1 MKLKSLFVL
10 FITCFMTGCSME
22 SVVDWGADCP
32 PSQQEGKLKYIGG
45 ISCNA
50 EHTSCV
56 IADPDG
62 QSRTYDFSKNFEIH
76 RCPSEF
82 PKCVQDEEEGDFYC
96 EAQKTCADG
105 YFSCDLDNGKT
116 ICVDPAASTTC
127 GADESK
133 CSEPNHGGQN
143 CNEFGMSTCVQR
155 DGKYFCQCASGSKLC
170 GSYCLNPS
178 LNETCGANDCS
189 APNYG
194 GDDCTEYSDVR
205 ECRANDEGIYSCQCR
220 KGDILCDGK
229 CITPSSDPSFCGA
242 KGDCTGTD
250 PDDENYKG
258 LDCDSG
264 SGKCTSGLCTCSS
277 DQIWCIPEGSE
288 MPQCVSPNE
297 DQTCGAHLIENT
309 NECAITLCAP
319 GQSCTFRDNEYK
331 CIQTKC
337 PDSDMQLCTIDGT
350 PQCISKHDPM
360 NCGVCGMKCETYKA
374 VHAHGS
380 DCQKNDNGDYE
391 CTFACDAGYTDC
403 NESDPFH
410 PECVDLMLDL
420 DNCGSCGN
428 VCKKGELCENGVC
441 TKSNCKPNQCETT
454 DANGIVICLN
464 DENHCGSKCENCQS
478 LTDHKCDTE
487 IGKCVPGGCKS
498 NQHPIYSGTR
508 LTGCEDN
515 SLSKCAPP
523 TRKADEPI
531 EDCNAKKPG
540 YATSMACSEQGE
552 CIVLVCSGNNHIAK
566 DKKSC
571 VPNTPQ
577 ECGSGNSTS
586 TRSCIVS
593 PIAAAECSNGNCN
606 VTNCIAEYHIKNNIC
621 EKNSPTLCGPTNGTA
636 KSCIISNV
644 AEAKCSAD
652 GKSCIVTKCA
662 TGYHINSTQ
671 TGCDKN
677 SNISCAPINS
687 NKPVNC
693 NTAIANSATTEC
705 SASGTCLVTK
715 CAAQYHIGSS
725 DKNSCAKNTNAKCAA
740 PNSYTTT
747 DCTKTFKKEC
757 SNAGSCK
764 CESGIVN
771 YDGNACVPKV
781 CKGVPGIK
789 EGKKLSKNWYSG
801 KDDYICNAIKCVDGY
816 KLTKQSGESAWTC
829 RPKESKYNCIGS
841 KYGYKYKDSDGY
853 CKAMNPNT
861 GKNGHAHCQDKFRH
875 YILACLHKDV
885 CCGTRNTDM
894 SKATDFQCTNCKA
907 QDKTCNMKKGVC
919 E

>member
-10 FITCFMTGCSME
+10 FITCFLTGCSME

-32 PSQQEGKLKYIGG
+32 PSQQEGKLKYIGD

-62 QSRTYDFSKNFEIH
+62 QARTYDFSKNFEIH

-178 LNETCGANDCS
+178 LNETCGANDCN

-288 MPQCVSPNE
+288 IPQCVSPNE

-309 NECAITLCAP
+309 NECEIMPCAP
-319 GQSCTFRDNEYK
+319 GQSCTFRDNEYQ

-380 DCQKNDNGDYE
+380 DCQKNDSGDYE

-464 DENHCGSKCENCQS
+464 DENHCGQKCDNCQS

-515 SLSKCAPP
+515 SISKCAPP

-577 ECGSGNSTS
+577 ACGSGNSTS
-586 TRSCIVS
+586 TKSCIVS

-606 VTNCIAEYHIKNNIC
+606 VTNCIAGYHIKNNIC
-621 EKNSPTLCGPTNGTA
+621 EKNSSAQCGPTNGTP
-636 KSCIISNV
+636 KSCISSNV
-644 AEAKCSAD
+644 AEAQCSAD

-662 TGYHINSTQ
+662 TGYHINSKEKTA
-671 TGCDKN
+671 CVAN
-677 SNISCAPINS
+677 SNTNCAP
-687 NKPVNC
+687 
-693 NTAIANSATTEC
+693 T
-705 SASGTCLVTK
+705 
-715 CAAQYHIGSS
+715 
-725 DKNSCAKNTNAKCAA
+725 D
-740 PNSYTTT
+740 SYSTT
-747 DCTKTFKKEC
+747 DCTQTFKKTC
-757 SNAGSCK
+757 SEAGSCK
-764 CESGIVN
+764 CSSGVVN
-771 YDGNACVPKV
+771 YDKNACVHKA
-781 CKGVPGIK
+781 CKDIPGVK
-789 EGKKLSKNWYSG
+789 EGKVIKTSWYDKS
-801 KDDYICNAIKCVDGY
+801 YSEYACNAVKCNSNY
-816 KLTKQSGESAWTC
+816 KRQKQDKKDAAVC
-829 RPKESKYNCIGS
+829 LPLDSKLHCIRDM
-841 KYGYKYKDSDGY
+841 GYKYKNSDGY
-853 CKAMNPNT
+853 CVGRKNGN
-861 GKNGHAHCQDKFRH
+861 GGNGHAHCKDGYRQ
-875 YILACLHKDV
+875 YIFACLPKDV
-885 CCGTRNTDM
+885 CCGTRNTNM
-894 SKATDFQCTNCKA
+894 SKSTDFLCTNCKA
-907 QDKTCNMKKGVC
+907 QGKTCNLSTGKCK
-919 E
+919 